1 MTATL
6 FRSGLIMWALACAIA
21 SPPPADAG
29 ASRRVA
35 LVIGNGD
42 YAQLARL
49 SNPVTD
55 ARAIAAAL
63 KARGFS
69 VSEHFDLSRAD
80 LLDALERFRQSARGA
95 DVAVAFYAG
104 HGMEIAGKNI
114 VAPVDAEIVCEPKEA
129 RRAVALDELFEA
141 VSEAQN
147 QIVLLDACRNDPFP
161 QCPTRAAQAGSGF
174 RGIQRI
180 GSSDR
185 SLLIANATLSGQL
198 AADGD
203 PGAHSP
209 FAKALLARFSSDA
222 RVPWRDLLDLTARD
236 VTVGS
241 KGQQTPEIITR
252 GGAPRICLDPEGCGG
267 AGVGALTDQAALDE
281 AGRLLN
287 DLGYTPDETRG
298 GGIAEPIRRF
308 QRETGLDPDG
318 ALTPTLLA
326 ILRATRTRFAA
337 LPKPG
342 KPDAPDIGVP
352 GASSE
357 HAAGAVF
364 RDCESCP
371 EMVALPAG
379 SFRMGADKSV
389 GGRSEEAPQHDVTL
403 VRPFAIG
410 KYETQFDE
418 WESCALEGG
427 CPPMPADGGWGRG
440 KRPVI
445 NVSWDD
451 AKAYVNWLR
460 DKTGKPYRLMTEAE
474 WEYAARGGT
483 TTPFA
488 TGDTIVTAQANFDA
502 SSDAPQKRVGAYE
515 GKTVEVGA
523 FSANPFGLH
532 DMHGNVAEWVEDCW
546 NASHAGA
553 PQDGSARG
561 GDCARRV
568 AKGGAWYYEAPFLR
582 SAARVS
588 YPAKAKLNIVG
599 FRVVRP
605 LE

>member
-6 FRSGLIMWALACAIA
+6 FRSGLMMWALAYAIA
-21 SPPPADAG
+21 SSPPAHAE

-42 YAQLARL
+42 YSTLAKL

-55 ARAIAAAL
+55 ARVIAAAL
-63 KARGFS
+63 KARGFA
-69 VSEHFDLSRAD
+69 VSEHYDLSRAD
-80 LLDALERFRQSARGA
+80 LLDALEQFKQTARAA

-114 VAPVDAEIVCEPKEA
+114 IAPVDTEIVCEPKEA

-180 GSSDR
+180 GASDR

-236 VTVGS
+236 VMVGS

-252 GGAPRICLDPEGCGG
+252 GGAPRLCLDPQGCGG
-267 AGVGALTDQAALDE
+267 EGAGALTDQGAIAEAA
-281 AGRLLN
+281 RLLAE
-287 DLGYTPDETRG
+287 LGYQTDQTRG
-298 GGIAEPIRRF
+298 GIADPIRRF
-308 QRETGLDPDG
+308 QRETGLEADG
-318 ALTPTLLA
+318 TLTPTLLA
-326 ILRATRTRFAA
+326 ILRATRTRLAA

-352 GASSE
+352 GVSAE
-357 HAAGAVF
+357 HAAGSVF

-379 SFRMGADKSV
+379 SFRMGADKSA
-389 GGRSEEAPQHDVTL
+389 GGRSEEAPPHEVSL
-403 VRPFAIG
+403 ARPIAVG
-410 KYETQFDE
+410 KFEIEFDE
-418 WESCALEGG
+418 WETCALEGG

-445 NVSWDD
+445 NVTWDD

-460 DKTGKPYRLMTEAE
+460 QKTGKPYRLLTEAE
-474 WEYAARGGT
+474 WEYAARAGT
-483 TTPFA
+483 TTPYA
-488 TGDTIVTAQANFDA
+488 TGETIVTAQANFDA
-502 SSDAPQKRVGAYE
+502 SSDAPQRRMGAYE
-515 GKTVEVGA
+515 GKTVEAGS
-523 FSANPFGLH
+523 FPANPFGLY
-532 DMHGNVAEWVEDCW
+532 DLHGNVAEWVEDCW
-546 NASHAGA
+546 NPTHAGA

-599 FRVVRP
+599 FRVARP